1 MDAFIRMVPGWEN
14 LLLGVQTGVWAA
26 LIGIFIVGIIARQ
39 LLIYLFP
46 LIMKP
51 ITGKVDSVNEFEMRS
66 RVSFGAAIAGWV
78 WGVGIDNLSEYS
90 LN

>member
-66 RVSFGAAIAGWV
+66 RVSSFMTARV
-78 WGVGIDNLSEYS
+78 EPKNVHLLQDL
-90 LN
+90 